1 MCCPHAS
8 RIYKDSLM
16 GAEIVAVNG
25 LRVLNLEDFQESVVD
40 ANNFGKITITAVTFK
55 EGKTIEHF
63 YAQFM
68 ASKKATVKSLFS
80 GLLSGGVDEDHQ
92 HGMELPT
99 ASNDDDE
106 DDDDDEDE
114 NDDDTDEKKDEEI
127 TFREAKKSQ
136 DGPGAVDIG
145 SETKG
150 SDSIEPADFK
160 VEAKSTWFQGRNQG
174 LRRR

>member
-1 MCCPHAS
+1 MSGKHEARDFHFSPGSIGMQIEVKFDRLICTHVLPAS
-8 RIYKDSLM
+8 QAEIYKDSLM

-25 LRVLNLEDFQESVVD
+25 LRVLNLEDFSESVVD

-99 ASNDDDE
+99 ASNDDD
-106 DDDDDEDE
+106 DDDEDDEDE
-114 NDDDTDEKKDEEI
+114 NDDDADEKKDEEI
-127 TFREAKKSQ
+127 TFRETKKVKMAQ
-136 DGPGAVDIG
+136 V
-145 SETKG
+145 
-150 SDSIEPADFK
+150 
-160 VEAKSTWFQGRNQG
+160 
-174 LRRR
+174 L